1 MSQFWSRDWFERHV
15 PVEGR
20 EAATLGLSGWLD
32 AADAQTFI
40 PWQHLS
46 YNAQRKIPI
55 DDALLHLTDEA
66 IAMDGDVIK
75 SRDHGFAVYFG
86 DEWVGS
92 LTHMEPDQGYKLY
105 LGQEGDDSLGELVFP
120 ADAMIPGF
128 DIRHEPATPDVWEQ
142 DVSELMATST
152 AIVRIETTRP
162 VHRSPHDVL
171 GAFAEID
178 GEWKCV
184 GQAFALSQDGDA
196 LYFLTTYTEGSMI
209 DLSFK
214 WYADEESQSF
224 ESDDHALFIADE
236 MRGTLTDPFVL
247 RFEAPHADLGQSNE
261 ARRGRVADGV
271 GPCNANGK
279 LQISPSLVD
288 DELAPTSLWNVPFF
302 RSMSWMSQETT

>member
-1 MSQFWSRDWFERHV
+1 MWENGVVADFGLVTVNDMYQLKV
-15 PVEGR
+15 N
-20 EAATLGLSGWLD
+20 EAATLELSGLIPD
-32 AADAQTFI
+32 RIADAQTLHSG
-40 PWQHLS
+40 WQHLG
-46 YNAQRKIPI
+46 YNAQRKMPI

-171 GAFAEID
+171 GA
-178 GEWKCV
+178 
-184 GQAFALSQDGDA
+184 
-196 LYFLTTYTEGSMI
+196 
-209 DLSFK
+209 
-214 WYADEESQSF
+214 
-224 ESDDHALFIADE
+224 
-236 MRGTLTDPFVL
+236 L
-247 RFEAPHADLGQSNE
+247 R
-261 ARRGRVADGV
+261 
-271 GPCNANGK
+271 K
-279 LQISPSLVD
+279 
-288 DELAPTSLWNVPFF
+288 
-302 RSMSWMSQETT
+302 